1 MHKTVFTWFGNF
13 PMSTELQGFHYYQG
27 KIQSAVVQ
35 FFSLSKTTSRNPNH
49 QNNGFYILRIGF
61 TMGYKMGQ
69 KKFLKPPLH
78 GLSLRKSS
86 IKNHAT
92 SFQVGS
98 SFGSNTTRL
107 HKSQHKWPHSTN
119 PVHQAE
125 PTTLF
130 LQPWFLSRSQHGH
143 LGQTLKHPKP
153 PIPSPQCLILRLNM
167 KALAKEHLRNNFVG
181 FYNAKSANNVP
192 TFLGIYLFN

>member
-130 LQPWFLSRSQHGH
+130 LQP
-143 LGQTLKHPKP
+143 
-153 PIPSPQCLILRLNM
+153 
-167 KALAKEHLRNNFVG
+167 
-181 FYNAKSANNVP
+181 
-192 TFLGIYLFN
+192 